1 LLEVEGISSF
11 YGPIQA
17 LRDVSVAV
25 GQGEAVAVL
34 GPNGAGKSTL
44 LRTISGLIKPR
55 YGRISYQHA
64 QISGLSPHAIVRMG
78 VVHVPE
84 ARRVFTQLTV
94 LENLMMGAF
103 SRHDADGIRGDLQF
117 VFSLFPDLK
126 EKTGQLGGELSGG
139 QQQMLAVG
147 RGLMSRPSLLLL
159 DEPSLGLSPLLVEQ
173 LGQAIADIRERSGL
187 SILLV
192 EQNAALAL
200 EMTSRFYVMQAGRVA
215 ISGSSQ
221 DVSLEDIRHAYLGG
235 GPAGVALV

>member
-11 YGPIQA
+11 YGPIEA
-17 LRDVSVAV
+17 LRGVSVSV

-44 LRTISGLIKPR
+44 LRTISGLIKAR
-55 YGRISYQHA
+55 HGRISYHDT
-64 QISGLSPHAIVRMG
+64 QISDLSAHAIVRMG

-84 ARRVFTQLTV
+84 GRRVFTQLTV

-103 SRHDADGIRGDLQF
+103 SRHDGDGIRGDLKF

-139 QQQMLAVG
+139 QQQMLAIG

-173 LGQAIADIRERSGL
+173 LGQAISDIRERSGL

-235 GPAGVALV
+235 GPAGVPLV